1 MTKRINAPDTAA
13 DITLRKC
20 LDKSPR
26 VSFNM
31 IAGAGSGKTTSLVK
45 ALNHIITTKGDALR
59 RQGQQVACIT
69 YTEIAAKEIW
79 NEVGNNALVHVSTIH
94 SFLWTVIKP
103 FQKDIKK
110 WVLGNIIRKTTDL
123 ETKMASYGPRVQQ
136 QTKDKDA
143 KQHEKLKSTFLSI
156 DKVSYFNY
164 GTGSNYLKG
173 ILGHDDIITL
183 VPAMIQDRPML
194 NAIVSQKF
202 PYVFVDESQDTFPA
216 IISAFKKI
224 DTDHKGKFCLGFF
237 GDPMQKIY
245 PTGVGDIPVEAD
257 WQTIKKPENFRCSK
271 NVLDLIN
278 AIRKQSDGL
287 QQAGGRIEIEEGEAV
302 PVQGSAQIFI
312 LPADDHRTEN
322 LQKVKEWCSK
332 KFGDDSW
339 NDDSKI
345 KIFVIV
351 HRMAAIRLGFPHLYS
366 AMNDDAPSSFKDG
379 FLDGSSWPL
388 KPFLKF
394 ILPLVQKNLEG
405 QKFEVA
411 SIARANSPKL
421 IGENLK
427 SPDLPNNMKT
437 IKKEI
442 DKLTEMM
449 KDGSTATVLDVFKL
463 AHSSELTVLDSTIVD
478 HMNNT
483 VKPEEAPEGEEDPI
497 VIEIAAMKKYFTCPA
512 NELWG
517 YKKYFE
523 SESPFA
529 TQQGVK
535 GAEFDKVLTILDD
548 EEGTHRQFS
557 YDKYFGVA
565 DLSKIDSENIAQGKD
580 SVIDRTRRLFY
591 VSCSRAKKELAVVY
605 YTGDTDNAIVKVTEM
620 GIFPKDGILTLKDF
634 FV

>member
-13 DITLRKC
+13 DITLREC
-20 LDKSPR
+20 LDKSPLT
-26 VSFNM
+26 SFIM
-31 IAGAGSGKTTSLVK
+31 VAGAGSGKTTSLVK
-45 ALNHIITTKGDALR
+45 ALNHIITTKGDVLR

-79 NEVGNNALVHVSTIH
+79 NDVGNNALVHVSTIH

-110 WVLGNIIRKTTDL
+110 WVLGNIIQKTTDL
-123 ETKMASYGPRVQQ
+123 ENKMACYGSRVQSK
-136 QTKDKDA
+136 TKDKDA
-143 KQHEKLKSTFLSI
+143 KRLEMLKSTSLSI

-164 GTGSNYLKG
+164 GTASNYLKG
-173 ILGHDDIITL
+173 ILGHDDIVKL
-183 VPAMIQDRPML
+183 VPALIRERAML
-194 NAIVSQKF
+194 NTIVSQKF
-202 PYVFVDESQDTFPA
+202 PYVFVDESQDTFPE
-216 IISAFKKI
+216 IVSAFKKI
-224 DTDHKGKFCLGFF
+224 DIVHKGKFCLGFF

-245 PTGVGDIPVEAD
+245 PTGVGDIPVEES
-257 WQTIKKPENFRCSK
+257 WQIIKKPENFRCSK

-287 QQAGGRIEIEEGEAV
+287 QQTGGRIEIVGDEAV

-312 LPADDHRTEN
+312 LPADVHRTEN
-322 LQKVKEWCSK
+322 LQKVKEWCSE

-339 NDDSKI
+339 KDDSKI

-351 HRMAAIRLGFPHLYS
+351 HRMAAIRLGFPNLYS

-388 KPFLKF
+388 KPFLNF

-421 IGENLK
+421 MGENLK
-427 SPDLPNNMKT
+427 SPDLPNYLKT

-449 KDGSTATVLDVFKL
+449 KDGSKATVLEVFKL
-463 AHSSELTVLDSTIVD
+463 AQNSDLTILDGRIVD
-478 HMNNT
+478 HMNDT
-483 VKPEEAPEGEEDPI
+483 VKPEEAPEGEEDPV

-535 GAEFDKVLTILDD
+535 GAEFDRVLTILDD

-565 DLSKIDSENIAQGKD
+565 DLSNTDNENIAQGKD

-591 VSCSRAKKELAVVY
+591 VSCSRAKKELVVVY
-605 YTGDTDNAIVKVTEM
+605 YTADEENAVVKVFLPQK
-620 GIFPKDGILTLKDF
+620 IFYLK
-634 FV
+634 

>member
-1 MTKRINAPDTAA
+1 MTKRINAPDTEA
-13 DITLRKC
+13 DIKLHEC

-45 ALNHIITTKGDALR
+45 ALNHVIITKGEVLK

-69 YTEIAAKEIW
+69 YTEIAAQEIW
-79 NEVGNNALVHVSTIH
+79 NDVGNNALVHVSTIH

-110 WVLGNIIRKTTDL
+110 WVVGNVIQKVTDL
-123 ETKMASYGPRVQQ
+123 ESKMASYGPRVQQ
-136 QTKDKDA
+136 RTKEKDA
-143 KQHEKLKSTFLSI
+143 KQLEKLKATAVSI
-156 DKVSYFNY
+156 GEVPYFNY

-173 ILGHDDIITL
+173 ILGHDDIVKL
-183 VPAMIQDRPML
+183 VPSLIHDRPLL

-202 PYVFVDESQDTFPA
+202 PYVFVDESQDTFPD
-216 IISAFKKI
+216 IVSAFKKI
-224 DTDHKGKFCLGFF
+224 DNDHKGKFCLGFF

-245 PTGVGDIPVEAD
+245 TTGVGDIPTEVG

-271 NVLDLIN
+271 SVLDLIN

-287 QQAGGRIEIEEGEAV
+287 QQTGGVEDKSV
-302 PVQGSAQIFI
+302 PVQGSAQIFV
-312 LPADDHRTEN
+312 LPADDHRAEN
-322 LQKVKEWCSK
+322 LQKIKEWCSK

-339 NDDSKI
+339 NEDSKI

-351 HRMAAIRLGFPHLYS
+351 HRMAAIRLGFPNLYS

-379 FLDGSSWPL
+379 FLDGTSWPL
-388 KPFLKF
+388 RPFLNF
-394 ILPLVQKNLEG
+394 ILPLVQKNGEG

-421 IGENLK
+421 MGENLK
-427 SPDLPNNMKT
+427 SSELPNNMKK
-437 IKKEI
+437 IKKAI
-442 DKLTEMM
+442 DTLSDMM
-449 KDGSTATVLDVFKL
+449 NGDSKATILDVFKYVHENEL
-463 AHSSELTVLDSTIVD
+463 AVLDSRITD
-478 HMNNT
+478 HMNDA
-483 VKPEEAPEGEEDPI
+483 VKAEEAPEGEEDS
-497 VIEIAAMKKYFTCPA
+497 VAIEIESMKKYFACPA
-512 NELWG
+512 NELWR
-517 YKKYFE
+517 YRKYFE

-548 EEGTHRQFS
+548 DEGTHRQFS
-557 YDKYFGVA
+557 YDKYFGVT
-565 DLSKIDSENIAQGKD
+565 DLSDTDNENIAQGKD

-591 VSCSRAKKELAVVY
+591 VSCSRARKDLVVVY
-605 YTGDTDNAIVKVTEM
+605 YTGDVGKAVARVTEM
-620 GIFPKDGILTLKDF
+620 KIFSKGSILGAKDLT
-634 FV
+634 